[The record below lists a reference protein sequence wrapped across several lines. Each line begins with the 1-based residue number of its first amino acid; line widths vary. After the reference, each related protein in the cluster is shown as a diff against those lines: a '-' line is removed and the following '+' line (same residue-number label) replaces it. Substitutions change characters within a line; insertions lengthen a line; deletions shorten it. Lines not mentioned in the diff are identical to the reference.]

1 VDAVAIAV
9 EEMSSNIREIS
20 HNTNEAS
27 QIAKRAVEMANSANT
42 TIANLEVRSQEIG
55 IVIKVITAITQQTN
69 LLALNATIE
78 AARAGDAGKGFAVVA
93 HEIKDLSRETAVSTE
108 DIIRKLEA
116 IQSGNQEATRSI
128 NEVSNIV
135 TQIRDLSVSTAGAV
149 EEQSVTTGEISRR
162 MNEAAQGG
170 QDITRVISDVAT
182 MTQRNSEGIADVH
195 EAAQDLESLAN
206 RLQELVGRFKI

>member
-1 VDAVAIAV
+1 MDFCYSQFRCWAIFIPACFI
-9 EEMSSNIREIS
+9 SS
-20 HNTNEAS
+20 
-27 QIAKRAVEMANSANT
+27 
-42 TIANLEVRSQEIG
+42 
-55 IVIKVITAITQQTN
+55 
-69 LLALNATIE
+69 
-78 AARAGDAGKGFAVVA
+78 
-93 HEIKDLSRETAVSTE
+93 TAVSTE